1 MPEEPED
8 KEQREPS
15 AKEPELTISYSPR
28 DPESMGSEMHMVPTT
43 KSRLRHLIDKLRG
56 H

>member
-8 KEQREPS
+8 KEPREPS
-15 AKEPELTISYSPR
+15 AEEPELTISYSPR

>member
-1 MPEEPED
+1 MPEEPEGHT
-8 KEQREPS
+8 QREPD
-15 AKEPELTISYSPR
+15 AEEQELKISYSPR
-28 DPESMGSEMHMVPTT
+28 DPEGMGSEMHMVPTT

>member
-8 KEQREPS
+8 RVQRDPDADES
-15 AKEPELTISYSPR
+15 ELKISYSPR
-28 DPESMGSEMHMVPTT
+28 DPEGTGSEMHVAPTI

-56 H
+56 D

>member
-8 KEQREPS
+8 KERETD
-15 AKEPELTISYSPR
+15 AEEPELTISYSPR
-28 DPESMGSEMHMVPTT
+28 DPEGMGSEMHMVPTT